1 MFLEK
6 LFALASDAAR
16 EEAERMIADEKCA
29 QQHRQKP
36 RTTAP
41 ATGDRE
47 DGAPSDHDRR
57 PG

>member
-29 QQHRQKP
+29 QQRRQKP

-47 DGAPSDHDRR
+47 DGAPSDHDRC

>member
-29 QQHRQKP
+29 QQHRQEP

-41 ATGDRE
+41 ATSDRE
-47 DGAPSDHDRR
+47 DEAPSDHDRS